1 MTAFPL
7 PSDPL
12 ELDAALEAVPNRPA
26 VFLLWAGSGEPYLA
40 RTNVLRR
47 RLTKLLGTTE
57 KPGKALNLRGTVE
70 RVEYRLTG
78 STLESWFVLLE
89 QARLH
94 LGPDYRSAVRLRMPP
109 YVKLI
114 LTNRFPRTQVA
125 RQLGR
130 AKALYFGPFRNRS
143 TAAKFESEFLDLFQL
158 RRCQDDLDPTPEHP
172 GCIYGEMGKCL
183 RPCQEAV
190 GVGEYRTEADRVRE
204 FLHTAGKSLLNLVGS
219 ARERASGDLDFEA
232 AATMHQRYI
241 RVQEVL
247 ALSDEMARDVEAL
260 HAVAVLPSS
269 VPETIVLGWIRGGY
283 WQGTE
288 MLELAIADGRTMSL
302 DTRLR
307 EAVQRVAAKAAPEE
321 RAEQLAIIARWF
333 YSTWRDGEMLL
344 FDSWE
349 KFPYRKLVN
358 AVSRVAQG
366 KKEKPPKPRPSTHS
380 SEPDSNPT

>member
-1 MTAFPL
+1 MTTFPL

-143 TAAKFESEFLDLFQL
+143 TAAKFESEFLDLFQQL
-158 RRCQDDLDPTPEHP
+158 RRQINKQQTEILTQKERLTGPLDDSEKTQ
-172 GCIYGEMGKCL
+172 L
-183 RPCQEAV
+183 R
-190 GVGEYRTEADRVRE
+190 R
-204 FLHTAGKSLLNLVGS
+204 LLV
-219 ARERASGDLDFEA
+219 EK
-232 AATMHQRYI
+232 Q
-241 RVQEVL
+241 
-247 ALSDEMARDVEAL
+247 ALN
-260 HAVAVLPSS
+260 
-269 VPETIVLGWIRGGY
+269 
-283 WQGTE
+283 
-288 MLELAIADGRTMSL
+288 
-302 DTRLR
+302 RL
-307 EAVQRVAAKAAPEE
+307 
-321 RAEQLAIIARWF
+321 
-333 YSTWRDGEMLL
+333 
-344 FDSWE
+344 
-349 KFPYRKLVN
+349 
-358 AVSRVAQG
+358 
-366 KKEKPPKPRPSTHS
+366 HS
-380 SEPDSNPT
+380 SN